1 MNIGFV
7 EPAFLTALALIAV
20 PIIVHL
26 FNFRKF
32 KVVYFTNVAFLK
44 ELKEETNSRSKL
56 KHLLVL
62 ASRILALVFL
72 VLAFAQPFIPRV
84 QGTKAFPGNVV
95 SIYVDNSFSMEA
107 LGTKGSRI
115 EEATNIARDI
125 AKSYKPSDRFQLLTS
140 DFDPAHQRLLSREEF
155 LSALDQVELS
165 PATRSVS
172 EVLSRQTDLLNT
184 GGSSNKLAIQISDFQ
199 KSTTNL
205 SGIKSDSTINV
216 LLVPVG
222 SADADNISIDSCWL
236 ASPVVQ
242 PGQISEVNVRVRNHG
257 TSDITSVPLKFAVN
271 GSPKS
276 AATVDVSAGSFKDIT
291 LTFTPIDT
299 GWYNCEVSLEDN
311 AVLFDDKYYFSMHV
325 EPSIPMVCING
336 PNAGS
341 YFRSLFPQEGYFKLQ
356 DFTEKQVNY
365 GALSQARVV
374 ILNEIRQPS
383 SGMVAEIDKFVKG
396 GGVVII
402 VPDSIASAE
411 TYSGLSTSL
420 GIANIG
426 PMRNAPDKVDR
437 LQTDDPVFSG
447 VFTGKSGVG
456 ASTDLPV
463 VNRSF
468 QLDGGV
474 PEVLLRLRSGESYL
488 NRYRVGA
495 GSVYLLGSSLSG
507 EMSGLAKHAI
517 FVPIFYRMAL
527 LATNPQALAVF
538 IGSDASLDITA
549 GGFSGDRI
557 FKLKGGANG
566 AEFIPTHRMVG
577 STVKINF
584 GNTIREAGAYQLSL
598 DGNLVSNPSFNYNR
612 AESVMSFNDADMLT
626 QQIGEARLAN
636 FKVDATSGAK
646 ALAGTLDSTG
656 VPLWKYC
663 IILALAFLVIEIL
676 LLKFWKT

>member
-7 EPAFLTALALIAV
+7 EPAFLTALALVAV

-72 VLAFAQPFIPRV
+72 VFAFAQPFIPRA
-84 QGTKAFPGNVV
+84 QGTKSFPGNVV

-107 LGTKGSRI
+107 LGTKGTRI

-140 DFDPAHQRLLSREEF
+140 DFDPAHQRLVSREEF
-155 LSALDQVELS
+155 LVALDQVELS
-165 PATRSVS
+165 SSTRTIS

-205 SGIKSDSTINV
+205 SGIKPDSTISV
-216 LLVPVG
+216 LLVPIG
-222 SADADNISIDSCWL
+222 SADADNISVDSCWL

-242 PGQISEVNVRVRNHG
+242 PGQITEVNVRIRNYG
-257 TSDITSVPLKFAVN
+257 TSDITSVPLKFDVN

-276 AATVDVSAGSFKDIT
+276 AASVDIGAGAFKDVT
-291 LTFTPIDT
+291 LTFTPNDT

-311 AVLFDDKYYFSMHV
+311 AVFFDDKYYFSMHV
-325 EPSIPMVCING
+325 EPSVSMVSING
-336 PNAGS
+336 QSSGS

-356 DFTEKQVNY
+356 EFTEKQVNY
-365 GALSQARVV
+365 GALAQARVV
-374 ILNEIRQPS
+374 ILNEVRQPS
-383 SGMVAEIDKFVKG
+383 TGMVAELDKFVKG
-396 GGVVII
+396 GGVAII
-402 VPDSIASAE
+402 IPDSMASAE
-411 TYSGLSTSL
+411 TYAGLSSSL

-426 PMRNAPDKVDR
+426 PLRIAPDKVDR
-437 LQTDDPVFSG
+437 LQTDDPVFYG

-463 VNRSF
+463 VNRSL
-468 QLDGGV
+468 QLNGGV
-474 PEVLLRLRSGESYL
+474 PEVLLRLRSGEPYL
-488 NRYRVGA
+488 NRYRVGD
-495 GSVYLLGSSLSG
+495 GSVYMLGSSLSG

-527 LATNPQALAVF
+527 LATNPQALAIF
-538 IGSDASLDITA
+538 IGSDANLDIPS

-557 FKLKGGANG
+557 FKLKGGANR

-577 STVKINF
+577 SSVKINF
-584 GNTIREAGAYQLSL
+584 GNTIRDAGAYQLSL

-612 AESVMSFNDADMLT
+612 AESVMSFNDAEMLT
-626 QQIGEARLAN
+626 KQIGEARLTN
-636 FKVDATSGAK
+636 FQVDATTGAK
-646 ALAGTLDSTG
+646 ALAGTLYSDG

-663 IILALAFLVIEIL
+663 IILALVFLVIEIL

>member
-32 KVVYFTNVAFLK
+32 KVVYFTNVSFLK

-62 ASRILALVFL
+62 ASRILAIVFL
-72 VLAFAQPFIPRV
+72 VFAFAQPFIPRA
-84 QGTKAFPGNVV
+84 QGTKSFPGNVV

-107 LGTKGSRI
+107 LGTKGTRT

-125 AKSYKPSDRFQLLTS
+125 AKSYKPSDRFQLLTN
-140 DFDPAHQRLLSREEF
+140 DFDPAHQRLISREEF
-155 LSALDQVELS
+155 LSALDQIELS

-205 SGIKSDSTINV
+205 AGIKPDSTISV
-216 LLVPVG
+216 LLVPIG
-222 SADADNISIDSCWL
+222 SADADNISVDSCWL

-242 PGQISEVNVRVRNHG
+242 PGQITEVNVRVRNYG
-257 TSDITSVPLKFAVN
+257 TSDITSVPLKFIVN

-276 AATVDVSAGSFKDIT
+276 AASVDVVAGSFKDLT
-291 LTFTPIDT
+291 LTFTPNDT

-325 EPSIPMVCING
+325 EPSVSMVCING
-336 PNAGS
+336 QSAGS

-365 GALSQARVV
+365 GSLSQARVV
-374 ILNEIRQPS
+374 ILNEVRQPS

-396 GGVVII
+396 GGVAII
-402 VPDSIASAE
+402 IPDSMASTE
-411 TYSGLSTSL
+411 TYSGLSNTL
-420 GIANIG
+420 GVANIG
-426 PMRNAPDKVDR
+426 PQRIAPDKVDR
-437 LQTDDPVFSG
+437 LQTDDPVFAG
-447 VFTGKSGVG
+447 VFTGRNGVG

-468 QLDGGV
+468 QLNGGV
-474 PEVLLRLRSGESYL
+474 PEILLKLRSGEPYL

-495 GSVYLLGSSLSG
+495 GSVYMLGSSLSG
-507 EMSGLAKHAI
+507 EMSGLSKHAI

-527 LATNPQALAVF
+527 LATNPQALAVS

-557 FKLKGGANG
+557 FKIKGGVNG
-566 AEFIPTHRMVG
+566 AEFIPTHRVLG
-577 STVKINF
+577 SMVKINF
-584 GNTIREAGAYQLSL
+584 GNTIRDAGAYQLSL
-598 DGNLVSNPSFNYNR
+598 DGELVSNPSFNYNR
-612 AESVMSFNDADMLT
+612 AESVMSFNDVDMLSE
-626 QQIGEARLAN
+626 QIGEARLAN

-663 IILALAFLVIEIL
+663 IILALLFLTIEIL